1 MDQQDFEIVD
11 KWYLVDTNSVPAVYR
26 IQPITTLLPHYN
38 DTDPENRLKTLEVG
52 SVKGHNYVL
61 LTFWLTQA
69 MTVPSPA
76 AKGGGLSMGPAP
88 SSHKTTFAT

>member
-1 MDQQDFEIVD
+1 MDQADFEIVD

-61 LTFWLTQA
+61 LTFWFTLLR
-69 MTVPSPA
+69 MVPSPLQ
-76 AKGGGLSMGPAP
+76 KEVG
-88 SSHKTTFAT
+88 